1 MRIRSSLLATAAFAA
16 CLAAAPAA
24 FAQADN
30 DEVSPQVDLTL
41 WCGAYYGIIEQVAV
55 DDPAKQALAKD
66 YGGQAYTQAGQAMI
80 DDGIEETEHERLIK
94 FYIDMAIEEVKSPE
108 DDNRYT
114 DDECFALITP

>member
-16 CLAAAPAA
+16 CLAAAPTA
-24 FAQADN
+24 FAQAEN
-30 DEVSPQVDLTL
+30 ESVSDQVDLTL

-66 YGGQAYTQAGQAMI
+66 YGTQAYTQAVQAMI
-80 DDGIEETEHERLIK
+80 DDGIEETEYERLTK
-94 FYIDMAIEEVKSPE
+94 DYIDMAIEEVQSPE

-114 DDECFALITP
+114 DDACFALITP